1 MKTLILAALAAL
13 FAVPAFAQQ
22 APCFPRDRIVAE
34 ITNRYGEATVALGVT
49 GDGNAVFE
57 FWGNRESVSWTL
69 TRTTPDGVTCALA
82 DGMAWEAPKP
92 VVPGEDS

>member
-22 APCFPRDRIVAE
+22 QCPPRANAVE
-34 ITNRYGEATVALGVT
+34 VLTGRYGETVVVLGIT
-49 GDGNAVFE
+49 NDGLAVFE
-57 FWGNRESVSWTL
+57 FWGSSESGTWTL

-82 DGMAWEAPKP
+82 DGMAREAPKP